1 MNVLLLDRIT
11 NLGDLGDE
19 VRVKP
24 GYARNF
30 LIPQGLALKATE
42 ANRKLFSEREEEL
55 KKLAIDRLEGA
66 EKRAAQLED
75 LEITVLARAIEGGR
89 LYGSVGPVEI
99 AREISDLGIEVSKSE
114 VKLAGGVIR
123 ELGEYEVEIRVH
135 ADVARTIRVIVDT
148 E

>member
-1 MNVLLLDRIT
+1 MNVLLLDRVT

-30 LIPQGLALKATE
+30 LIPQGLALKATSE
-42 ANRKLFSEREEEL
+42 NRKVFEEREEEL
-55 KKLAIDRLEGA
+55 KERAIARLEGA
-66 EKRAAQLED
+66 EKRAALLQD
-75 LEITVLARAIEGGR
+75 LEITVAARAIDSTR

-99 AREISDLGIEVSKSE
+99 AREISELGIEVNKSE
-114 VKLAGGVIR
+114 VKLLGGVIR

-135 ADVARTIRVIVDT
+135 ADVASTIKVIVDA